1 LTRDPK
7 YDVLFEPIQLGP
19 KTMPNRF
26 YQVPH
31 CIGAGS
37 DAPGMQAELRR
48 VKAEGGWGAVYTEY
62 VSIAP
67 EDDVLPF
74 VLGTIWDDDDV
85 ANLALMCDAVHEH
98 DALAGIELGYGGAH
112 SPNRQSRLVP
122 RAPSQHAAEAQHGW
136 LTYTSAAAS
145 SDEVREMQQLHVDG
159 AIRAREAGF
168 DIIGIYGGHGQGPMQ
183 FLSPYFNKR
192 TDEYGGS
199 FENRSRFWRE
209 LLDRVKQ
216 AVGDD
221 CAIACRLAV
230 DDLRPVNGVS
240 IDETMKLVE
249 LCDHLVDVWD
259 LTIGEQEW
267 GEDLGTS
274 RFYSE
279 DHERDW
285 QRVVREH
292 TSKPLVGVGRYTSPD
307 LMASIV
313 RSGQLDI
320 IGAARPSIA
329 DPFLPRKIH
338 EGRLD
343 DIRECIGCNACVARW
358 DAFSPIVC
366 TQNATMGEEYRRG
379 WHPERFTRA
388 ANAENDVLVIGA
400 GPAGM
405 ECARVLGE
413 RGMRRIHLVDMAD
426 EIGGS
431 VRWIS
436 QLPGLGEWRRV
447 INYRQIQLDKRKSVD
462 IILRNELGVDEVLNY
477 GAEFVVVATGSSFA
491 PDGDNYITREAIPG
505 VEASEAHC
513 LTPEQIMRDGKAVP
527 GDHAVV
533 FDADGYVA
541 GIGLA
546 ERLRREG
553 KSVTYVTPFGSV
565 GAYTMYTGE
574 YPIVARRFH
583 ELGIEVRTETLVT
596 GVAPGAVTVE
606 YLYEEG
612 ALRHFPDAEGKVRE
626 SHSQPVTLAADA
638 IVVVGTRRSD
648 DKLFHALNARKD
660 EWKGY
665 GIANIFRVGDCV
677 APRQIA
683 DVVFDGHRLAREID
697 EPNPHVPKPYVRER
711 RLVERQS
718 SAA

>member
-1 LTRDPK
+1 
-7 YDVLFEPIQLGP
+7 
-19 KTMPNRF
+19 
-26 YQVPH
+26 
-31 CIGAGS
+31 
-37 DAPGMQAELRR
+37 MQAELRR
-48 VKAEGGWGAVYTEY
+48 VKAEGGWGAIFTEY
-62 VSIAP
+62 VAIAP

-98 DALAGIELGYGGAH
+98 EALAGIELGYGGAH

-122 RAPSQHAAEAQHGW
+122 RAPTQHAAEAQHGW
-136 LTYTSAAAS
+136 LTYTTAAAS
-145 SDEVREMQQLHVDG
+145 SDEVRAMQKLHVDA

-168 DIIGIYGGHGQGPMQ
+168 DIMGVYGGHGQGPMQ

-199 FENRSRFWRE
+199 FENRSRFWLE
-209 LLDRVKQ
+209 LLEGVKE
-216 AVGDD
+216 AVGDE

-230 DDLRPVNGVS
+230 DDLRPVNGVT
-240 IDETMKLVE
+240 IEETLRLIE
-249 LCDHLVDVWD
+249 LCDELVDLWD
-259 LTIGEQEW
+259 LTIGDQEW

-274 RFYSE
+274 RFYGE
-279 DHERDW
+279 DHQGEW

-307 LMASIV
+307 TMVSII

-329 DPFLPRKIH
+329 DPFLPRKIN

-358 DAFSPIVC
+358 DSFAPIVC

-379 WHPERFTRA
+379 WHPERFSQA
-388 ANAENDVLVIGA
+388 SNAQNDVLVVGA

-413 RGMRRIHLVDMAD
+413 RGMRRIHLLDLED

-447 INYRQIQLDKRKSVD
+447 INYRQLQLEKLKNVEV
-462 IILRNELGVDEVLNY
+462 ILRQELDVDAVLDY
-477 GAEFVVVATGSSFA
+477 GAELVVIATGSSFA
-491 PDGDNYITREAIPG
+491 LDGDNYVTREAIPG
-505 VEASEAHC
+505 IDATQPHC
-513 LTPEQIMRDGKAVP
+513 LTPEQIMRGGKSVP
-527 GDHAVV
+527 GDHVVV

-541 GIGLA
+541 GIGLS

-553 KSVTYVTPFGSV
+553 KAVTYVTPFSSV

-583 ELGIEVRTETLVT
+583 ELGIEVRTETMVT
-596 GVAPGAVTVE
+596 SVAPGTVTTE
-606 YLYEEG
+606 YLYEES
-612 ALRHFPDAEGKVRE
+612 ALRHFPDPDGNVRE
-626 SHSQPVTLAADA
+626 SHAQPVSIDADA
-638 IVVVGTRRSD
+638 IVVVGTRWSD
-648 DKLFHALNARKD
+648 DRLFHALNARKD
-660 EWKGY
+660 EWDDV
-665 GIANIFRVGDCV
+665 GIADVFRVGDCV

-697 EPNPHVPKPYVRER
+697 EPNPHVARPYLRER
-711 RLVERQS
+711 RLVERLTS
-718 SAA
+718 TA

>member
-1 LTRDPK
+1 
-7 YDVLFEPIQLGP
+7 
-19 KTMPNRF
+19 
-26 YQVPH
+26 
-31 CIGAGS
+31 
-37 DAPGMQAELRR
+37 MQ
-48 VKAEGGWGAVYTEY
+48 K
-62 VSIAP
+62 
-67 EDDVLPF
+67 
-74 VLGTIWDDDDV
+74 
-85 ANLALMCDAVHEH
+85 
-98 DALAGIELGYGGAH
+98 
-112 SPNRQSRLVP
+112 
-122 RAPSQHAAEAQHGW
+122 
-136 LTYTSAAAS
+136 
-145 SDEVREMQQLHVDG
+145 LHVDA

-168 DIIGIYGGHGQGPMQ
+168 DIMGVYGGHGQGPMQ

-199 FENRSRFWRE
+199 FENRSRFWLE
-209 LLDRVKQ
+209 LLEGVKE
-216 AVGDD
+216 AVGDE

-230 DDLRPVNGVS
+230 DDLRPVNGVT
-240 IDETMKLVE
+240 IEETLRLIE
-249 LCDHLVDVWD
+249 LCDELVDLWD
-259 LTIGEQEW
+259 LTIGDQEW

-274 RFYSE
+274 RFYGE
-279 DHERDW
+279 DHQGEW

-307 LMASIV
+307 TMVSII

-329 DPFLPRKIH
+329 DPFLPRKIN

-358 DAFSPIVC
+358 DSFAPIVC

-379 WHPERFTRA
+379 WHPERFSQA
-388 ANAENDVLVIGA
+388 SNAQNDVLVVGA

-413 RGMRRIHLVDMAD
+413 RGMRRIHLLDLED

-447 INYRQIQLDKRKSVD
+447 INYRQLQLEKLKNVEV
-462 IILRNELGVDEVLNY
+462 ILRQELDVDAVLDY
-477 GAEFVVVATGSSFA
+477 GAELVVIATGSSFA
-491 PDGDNYITREAIPG
+491 LDGDNYVTREAIPG
-505 VEASEAHC
+505 IDATQPHC
-513 LTPEQIMRDGKAVP
+513 LTPEQIMRGGKSVP
-527 GDHAVV
+527 GDHVVV

-541 GIGLA
+541 GIGLS

-553 KSVTYVTPFGSV
+553 KAVTYVTPFSSV

-583 ELGIEVRTETLVT
+583 ELGIEVRTETMVT
-596 GVAPGAVTVE
+596 SVAPGTVTTE
-606 YLYEEG
+606 YLYEES
-612 ALRHFPDAEGKVRE
+612 ALRHFPDPDGNVRE
-626 SHSQPVTLAADA
+626 SHAQPVSIDADA
-638 IVVVGTRRSD
+638 IVVVGTRWSD
-648 DKLFHALNARKD
+648 DRLFHALNARKD
-660 EWKGY
+660 EWDDV
-665 GIANIFRVGDCV
+665 GIADVFRVGDCV

-697 EPNPHVPKPYVRER
+697 EPNPHVARPYLRER
-711 RLVERQS
+711 RLVERLTS
-718 SAA
+718 TA